1 MMKNEK
7 MCTFAVKN
15 KTLGYEQPLHH
26 QLLF

>member
-1 MMKNEK
+1 MTKMKK

-26 QLLF
+26 QWLF